1 MIRLIVFLGNKGQK
15 YAKTRHNLGWIFLD
29 SLLENLPP
37 LQWQK
42 KFHGEWTT
50 TLVGGRKCYLLKPL
64 LFMNE
69 SGRSVQAMSH
79 YFSLKSEE
87 ILVVHDD
94 IELEF
99 EELKLQQGGG
109 LAGHKG
115 LRSMKQHLGSDQFYR
130 LRLGIGRPSRGE
142 VSAHVLSR
150 FSPLEEA
157 LLPPICQKGR
167 TLLEEHLGNFG

>member
-1 MIRLIVFLGNKGQK
+1 MIKLIVFLGNKGQQ

-29 SLLENLPP
+29 SLTESLPP
-37 LQWQK
+37 LKWQK

-50 TLVGGRKCYLLKPL
+50 LPVGGRQTHLLKPL

-69 SGRSVQAMSH
+69 SGRSVQAISH
-79 YFSLKSEE
+79 YFSLESEE
-87 ILVVHDD
+87 LLIVHDD

-99 EELKLQQGGG
+99 SALKFQQGGG

-115 LRSMKQHLGSDQFYR
+115 LRSLKQNLGNDNFYR
-130 LRLGIGRPSRGE
+130 LRLGIGRPLQGE
-142 VSAHVLSR
+142 VSSYVLSR

-157 LLPPICQKGR
+157 LLPSLCQEAR
-167 TLLEEHLGNFG
+167 TLLEEHLGDFG